1 MDTHYSKRL
10 SARICSQPG
19 NFTASAGAAPS
30 QESRQRKSDYGE
42 NPAATKP
49 KPVITGD
56 SQAQGIAKLAQG
68 HDRQAPSQLE
78 EKTKHFRLS
87 DRGPRVRIGY

>member
-1 MDTHYSKRL
+1 MESDRRASLKE
-10 SARICSQPG
+10 IG

-49 KPVITGD
+49 RPVITGD
-56 SQAQGIAKLAQG
+56 SQAHRIAKFA
-68 HDRQAPSQLE
+68 RTRPPSSE
-78 EKTKHFRLS
+78 SVRREDEAFSTS
-87 DRGPRVRIGY
+87 DSGPRVRVG